1 MSHRR
6 AKRIRQQLLPRA
18 RQEAGASRGKVIR
31 TLTEYMTAENSGI
44 KKGNKTYRLVLKPG
58 CPRDVIQRAK
68 RYANQ

>member
-6 AKRIRQQLLPRA
+6 AKQIRQQLLPTPRH
-18 RQEAGASRGKVIR
+18 ETGASRGKVVR
-31 TLTEYMTAENSGI
+31 ALTEYMTAENSGI
-44 KKGNKTYRLVLKPG
+44 KNGGKTYRLVLKPG